1 MMRVWR
7 LIMASLMLLLAAC
20 ANPDNDETSPPSDE
34 QDRQVKVRQTVPP
47 KKEIKNHQEV
57 AERLADLAASV
68 PEVNEATCVVFGNTA
83 IVGIDVSGNL
93 DASEVG
99 TIKYAVAEALR
110 NDPYGVHAIVT
121 ADMDLYQRIREL
133 SRQIKDGKPV
143 AGLANELA
151 DIVGRIMPQLP
162 SDVIQPDEQPDVQNP
177 ANRSGS

>member
-1 MMRVWR
+1 MRFRW
-7 LIMASLMLLLAAC
+7 LILACVMLMLAAC
-20 ANPDNDETSPPSDE
+20 GKPNSDEASPPSNE
-34 QDRQVKVRQTVPP
+34 QNQQIRVKQSVPP

-83 IVGIDVSGNL
+83 IVGIDVDGKL

-110 NDPYGVHAIVT
+110 NDPYGVHAVVT
-121 ADMDLYQRIREL
+121 ADMDLYQRIQEL
-133 SRQIKDGKPV
+133 SGQIRAGAPV
-143 AGLANELA
+143 SGFANELA

-162 SDVIQPDEQPDVQNP
+162 SDIIQPDEQADDAHRQT
-177 ANRSGS
+177 RSGR